1 MIKTEIKRGI
11 NLYTVQ
17 DKKFKS
23 FRATVLIHRPYLRE
37 EVTLNTLISAVIRM
51 QSKNFPDAQK
61 ISEELENLYGAD
73 MIARASKYGERQILK
88 IGIETVSD
96 QALGKK
102 GNFEG
107 AMNLLYDL
115 AFLSG
120 TGETF
125 SKNIVELEKKN
136 IKDAILAQKNDKRAY
151 SVLRLQE
158 EMCKSEPYGINPMG
172 YIEDLEK
179 ITSGELYSHYKKI
192 LAESRI
198 DIIFSGNFEEDKALE
213 TANKFAENLSEREGL
228 DIAETHKNA
237 PDEVKTVTDRLD
249 VTQGKLCMGFR
260 TKEGA
265 GRENYPAYTV
275 YNCIFGGSAV
285 SKLFENVREKLS
297 LCYYVGSSIDR
308 LKEIMVVRSGV
319 EFDKFKTAEDEIMR
333 QQSLMENG
341 QFTDDEIDFA
351 KKHLIT
357 AYESNLDSIGAMAEY
372 YTMQIL
378 LGTNVSIEEMTAKI
392 EKVTREEIIAA
403 AKTMK
408 LDTIYYMD
416 KEAE

>member
-1 MIKTEIKRGI
+1 MIKTEIKKGV

-23 FRATVLIHRPYLRE
+23 FRAALLIHRPYLRE

-61 ISEELENLYGAD
+61 ISEELENLYGGE
-73 MIARASKYGERQILK
+73 MIARAGKYGERQILK
-88 IGIETVSD
+88 IGVETVCD
-96 QALGKK
+96 DALGKE
-102 GNFEG
+102 GNFKR

-120 TGETF
+120 NGEGF
-125 SKNIVELEKKN
+125 SKSVVELEKKN

-158 EMCKSEPYGINPMG
+158 EMCKDEPYGINPMG
-172 YIEDLEK
+172 YIEDLER
-179 ITSGELYSHYKKI
+179 ITEEELYSHYRKI
-192 LAESRI
+192 LSESRI
-198 DIIFSGNFEEDKALE
+198 DIIFSGNFDEDEAVK
-213 TANKFAENLSEREGL
+213 TAYKFAENLPEREG
-228 DIAETHKNA
+228 INITETYRSA
-237 PDEVKTVTDRLD
+237 PDKVKIVTDKMD
-249 VTQGKLCMGFR
+249 ITQGKLCMGFR

-265 GRENYPAYTV
+265 GREDYPIYTV

-285 SKLFENVREKLS
+285 SKLFNNVREKLS

-319 EFDKFKTAEDEIMR
+319 EFDKFKTAEDEILH
-333 QQSLMENG
+333 QQSLMEKG
-341 QFTDDEIDFA
+341 EFTDEEIDFA
-351 KKHLIT
+351 KKYLIT
-357 AYESNLDSIGAMAEY
+357 AYESNLDSISAMAEY
-372 YTMQIL
+372 YTMQII
-378 LGTNVSIEEMTAKI
+378 LGTNISIEEMTKRI
-392 EKVTREEIIAA
+392 ENVKREEIIEA
-403 AKTMK
+403 AKSMK